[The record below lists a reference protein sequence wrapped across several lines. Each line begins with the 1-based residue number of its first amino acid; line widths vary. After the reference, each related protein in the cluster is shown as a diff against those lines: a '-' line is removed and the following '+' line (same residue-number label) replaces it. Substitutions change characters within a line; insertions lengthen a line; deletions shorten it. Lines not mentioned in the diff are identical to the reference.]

1 MKKNIFLLVILV
13 ILVTSCDR
21 MFHMAGK
28 VVDATNGLPIT
39 NAEIITSEHRTIY
52 SDSLGKFDLNLFG
65 PGSNSDN
72 LEVLVHKDGYQS
84 TFFDLSQEEDLMG
97 ITLELKPGNLPFQ
110 TKYSSSLVEIFYKI
124 NLYVVNLIVLLTILF
139 VFYKKVRF
147 YLFWIAAIL
156 FLNMTLRINYID
168 GSLSFDFLHLPF
180 YLKSFAFYPFT
191 IKIPLLL
198 GTLAFWGYYLFS
210 RFDLK
215 KAL

>member
-72 LEVLVHKDGYQS
+72 LEVLVHRDGYQS
-84 TFFDLSQEEDLMG
+84 TYFDLSQEEDLMG

-147 YLFWIAAIL
+147 YLFWIVAIL